1 MPIILMH
8 DAIAVVNTAAR
19 RLANLLKWR

>member
-1 MPIILMH
+1 MH

-19 RLANLLKWR
+19 RLKYLLQWR